1 MLARWW
7 RPLGWLISKAHGARG
22 TVALRRSRWPR
33 NIVDARKEFPPDLF
47 LRNPQ
52 NEQDINAKDKI
63 SMSKTGPSIFFSLLT
78 TNFTRYGIVPRCRAL
93 ILSSWWWAQIAS
105 MIDWMLGKRL
115 MISNIKSNVRDS
127 DFMGTPRSTYG
138 FLVLKVKAGVSV
150 WSYRLMSR
158 TALLAQQESLRR
170 FSDC

>member
-52 NEQDINAKDKI
+52 NEQEINAKDKI

-93 ILSSWWWAQIAS
+93 ILSSWWWTQIAS
-105 MIDWMLGKRL
+105 MIDWLLDKRQV
-115 MISNIKSNVRDS
+115 ISNIKIGQLRTSHHALIKMLHFMLLNVTEGLKHEQER
-127 DFMGTPRSTYG
+127 RSKLSG
-138 FLVLKVKAGVSV
+138 DEL
-150 WSYRLMSR
+150 
-158 TALLAQQESLRR
+158 
-170 FSDC
+170 